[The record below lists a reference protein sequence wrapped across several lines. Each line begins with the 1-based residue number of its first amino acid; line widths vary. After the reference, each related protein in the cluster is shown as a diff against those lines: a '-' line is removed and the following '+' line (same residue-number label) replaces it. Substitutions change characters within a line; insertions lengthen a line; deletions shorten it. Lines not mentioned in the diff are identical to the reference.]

1 MITKKV
7 LFLAIGVVSV
17 IISWSQQPLP
27 KKSKSEL
34 LLSLNEDGSHYVKA
48 TMLGQVWSRYT
59 ETNDGS
65 KLNGHSTPEVYDLGI
80 RRLRFQLYG
89 KLSDRVFFYVQFG
102 QNNLNYQSK
111 QNTGAFFH
119 DAITEYELINKKLS
133 IGCGLTGWSGLSRYA
148 SPAVASILGVD
159 VPLYQQATNGVND
172 QFLRKLSW
180 YAKGKLGKLDYRLAL
195 SKPFLAQNAVS
206 PVGTLNTN
214 SDFATDVAPMQQ
226 QAYIMYQ
233 FLDNESNVTPYTAG
247 SYLGNKRVF
256 NLGFGIIR
264 ERNAMWYMEGTDTL
278 RHTMLLI
285 GGDVFFDGPVVSGSK
300 NSFTAYA
307 SFHKYDFGKN
317 YVREIGVMNPIAS
330 GVSDTYNGAGNS
342 VPLVGTGNVGH
353 LQLGYLPGNL
363 EFKEG
368 GKIQFY
374 AEETIAKW
382 NALSDLM
389 MLHEA
394 GVNYFIHGMNAAKL
408 TLGGQWRPIFK
419 TNSTTSKVEN
429 TGYKP
434 MIIFQYQ
441 ITI

>member
-1 MITKKV
+1 MINT
-7 LFLAIGVVSV
+7 SM
-17 IISWSQQPLP
+17 WSQQSLP
-27 KKSKSEL
+27 KKLTNEL
-34 LLSLNEDGSHYVKA
+34 LFSLNEDGSHYVKA

-59 ETNDGS
+59 ETNDGT
-65 KLNGHSTPEVYDLGI
+65 KLNGRSTPDVFDLGI

-102 QNNLNYQSK
+102 QNNFNYQSK
-111 QNTGAFFH
+111 QNTGSFFH
-119 DAITEYELINKKLS
+119 DAVTEYELVNKKLS

-148 SPAVASILGVD
+148 SPSVASFLGVD
-159 VPLYQQATNGVND
+159 APLYQQATNGVND

-206 PVGTLNTN
+206 PVQSLNSN
-214 SDFATDVAPMQQ
+214 ADFATDVAPMQQ
-226 QAYIMYQ
+226 QAYVMYQ
-233 FLDNESNVTPYTAG
+233 LLDVESDVTPYTTG
-247 SYLGNKRVF
+247 SYIGNRRVF

-278 RHTMLLI
+278 RHDMLLF
-285 GGDVFFDGPVVSGSK
+285 GGDVYFDGPLVPGSK
-300 NSFTAYA
+300 NSVTVYA
-307 SFHKYDFGKN
+307 AFHKYDFGKN
-317 YVREIGVMNPIAS
+317 YIREIGVMNPVTGGTSNTFNGS
-330 GVSDTYNGAGNS
+330 GNN

-353 LQLGYLPGNL
+353 IELGILPGNL
-363 EFKEG
+363 AFKED

-382 NALSDLM
+382 NALADLM
-389 MLHEA
+389 MLHEV
-394 GVNYFIHGMNAAKL
+394 GVNYFIHGTNAAKL
-408 TLGGQWRPIFK
+408 TLGGQWRPVFK
-419 TNSTTSKVEN
+419 TNNTTSKIEN

-434 MIIFQYQ
+434 MIVFQYQ